1 MPWEPQFWDI
11 ERWRPQAVFRRFR
24 AWVAASRRRRLIAWS
39 LIALF
44 MLFVF
49 PGFIQAVSIAQT
61 GTVAPASAPNSA
73 TGWMDVKDSYGVNVS
88 SYMFVTD
95 RGGVL
100 DPGSFALWILIIVVF
115 APWLIFVTSGVWLPG
130 KALDFSWLNLFSAP
144 LRGMA
149 ENFTAQVA
157 TPLMAATAVAIGAV
171 FVGYFIVRGYH
182 AKAAWQVIVMVIVAI
197 GGTVFLADP
206 LAEALSDHGLLVQG
220 RDLGLSVAAGLN
232 GNNNPNPNQLVATLQ
247 ATMADNFVRRPL
259 QVWNF
264 GHIVDNNPSCRAMWT
279 SGMMAGDEDRV
290 KEGLRSCGDG
300 AAYAAAQNPSVGQVG
315 AGLLLL
321 LCAIILLAFAAY
333 LSIKI
338 MWAALDLVYYGFAG
352 VFGFAA
358 GGYIYGPTQTFTVR
372 CVVHGFISAGKMAFF
387 VIFLGFYELFLGG
400 LFKSADG
407 QVMVVFVIG
416 AAVMVI
422 AIVQLRRL
430 SKNIDDGNDW
440 VVNRI
445 GLAIQSGM
453 SSQGAGSGGSALG
466 ASLGMGN
473 ANANNSM
480 STLGLLAAASTI
492 NSSPLSAWLAGGRLN
507 PLSPWS
513 WLDHVDKRN
522 KARGLATKDLREAAH
537 AAAHDRVW
545 AANEA
550 RDGMARSRSYGRGM
564 RRRAAFAAENVAH
577 ATGLTGGLFTALRM
591 AGLSDDEARLA
602 TDVRVDIMRHADK
615 EPLASTHLGHVVAA
629 HKHFERDAIRDPGG
643 NRAMARFHGL
653 EASVD
658 RYRGDYSGG
667 VQIER
672 RLSDVG
678 YAYIRNPEEVFITDL
693 REAANS
699 ATGGN
704 LTLPG
709 GGTAAVTQNDADR
722 LRQWLSNEHAL
733 RVQAATTWVAQDPT
747 DMQRVRVLRSEI
759 DKAAMT
765 NQMEAGRNITGAVSL
780 AQPDIARTPLPHHAG
795 NRDPDEHIPENLLN
809 DLRFRRP

>member
-39 LIALF
+39 LIGLF

-453 SSQGAGSGGSALG
+453 SGQGAGSGGSALG

-537 AAAHDRVW
+537 ASAHDRVW
-545 AANEA
+545 AAEEA
-550 RDGMARSRSYGRGM
+550 RAGIDRSRRTRRGRG
-564 RRRAAFAAENVAH
+564 RAAAFAADNVAH
-577 ATGLTGGLFTALRM
+577 ATGLTGGLFTALKM
-591 AGLSDDEARLA
+591 AGMSDEEARLA
-602 TDVRVDIMRHADK
+602 TDVRVDIMRHADE
-615 EPLASTHLGHVVAA
+615 EPLASKHLGRVLAA
-629 HKHFERDAIRDPGG
+629 HKHFERDFHRNPE
-643 NRAMARFHGL
+643 RAMARFHGL

-667 VQIER
+667 VRIPR
-672 RLSDVG
+672 WLDDVG
-678 YAYIRNPEEVFITDL
+678 TTYIRNPEESFITEL
-693 REAANS
+693 QTIANGP
-699 ATGGN
+699 ATGG
-704 LTLPG
+704 LITLPG
-709 GGTAAVTQNDADR
+709 PGAHQVNLTHNDADR
-722 LRQWLSNEHAL
+722 LRQWLANEHAL
-733 RVQAATTWVAQDPT
+733 RVQAATNWVAEDPT
-747 DMQRVRVLRSEI
+747 DFARIRVLRSEI
-759 DKAAMT
+759 DKAAAT
-765 NQMEAGRNITGAVSL
+765 DQWQAGRSITGAVSL
-780 AQPDIARTPLPHHAG
+780 AQPDVVRNPFPQPNPG
-795 NRDPDEHIPENLLN
+795 NPDEHIPQHLL
-809 DLRFRRP
+809 DAIRFRP

>member
-1 MPWEPQFWDI
+1 MPWEPQFWDT
-11 ERWRPQAVFRRFR
+11 ERWRPQMVFRRFR
-24 AWVAASRRRRLIAWS
+24 AWVAASRRRRRTAWL

-44 MLFVF
+44 ALLVF
-49 PGFIQAVSIAQT
+49 PGLIHAVSIAQT

-73 TGWMDVKDSYGVNVS
+73 TGWMNVKDSYGVNVS

-100 DPGSFALWILIIVVF
+100 DPGSFALWILIIVLF

-130 KALDFSWLNLFSAP
+130 KALDFSWLNLLSAP

-149 ENFTAQVA
+149 ENFTAQIA
-157 TPLMAATAVAIGAV
+157 TPLMAAAAVAIGAF
-171 FVGYFIVRGYH
+171 FVGYFIVRGHY

-197 GGTVFLADP
+197 AGTVVLADP
-206 LAEALSDHGLLVQG
+206 LAEALSDHGVLVQG

-232 GNNNPNPNQLVATLQ
+232 GNSNPNPNQLVATLQ
-247 ATMADNFVRRPL
+247 TTMADNFVRLPL

-264 GHIVDNNPSCRAMWT
+264 GHVVDNNPSCRAMWT
-279 SGMMAGDEDRV
+279 SGMMAGDEGRV
-290 KEGLRSCGDG
+290 KDGMRSCGDS
-300 AAYAAAQNPSVGQVG
+300 AAYAATQNPSVGQVG

-321 LCAIILLAFAAY
+321 LCAVILLAFAVY

-338 MWAALDLVYYGFAG
+338 MWAALDVVYYGFLTI
-352 VFGFAA
+352 FGLAA

-372 CVVHGFISAGKMAFF
+372 CGVHGFISGGKMAVF
-387 VIFLGFYELFLGG
+387 VIFLGLYELLLGS
-400 LFKSADG
+400 LFKSANG
-407 QVMVVFVIG
+407 QIMVVFVIG
-416 AAVMVI
+416 SAVMVI
-422 AIVQLRRL
+422 AIVQLRRV
-430 SKNIDDGNDW
+430 SRNIDEGNEW

-453 SSQGAGSGGSALG
+453 AGQGSGSGGTALG
-466 ASLGMGN
+466 AGLGMGN
-473 ANANNSM
+473 ANANSSM
-480 STLGLLAAASTI
+480 SALGVLAAASTI
-492 NSSPLSAWLAGGRLN
+492 NNSPITGLLAGHNN
-507 PLSPWS
+507 PLSRWA
-513 WLDHVDKRN
+513 WLDHIDKRN
-522 KARGLATKDLREAAH
+522 KARGLKTKDLRAAAH
-537 AAAHDRVW
+537 ANAHDRVW
-545 AANEA
+545 LANEA
-550 RDGMARSRSYGRGM
+550 REGMTRSRTYGRGR

-577 ATGLTGGLFTALRM
+577 ASGLAGGLFTALRM
-591 AGLSDDEARLA
+591 AGLSEEEAQTA
-602 TDVRVDIMRHADK
+602 ADVRVDIMRHADK
-615 EPLASTHLGHVVAA
+615 EPLASTHLSHVVAA
-629 HKHFERDAIRDPGG
+629 HKHFERDAIRNPGG
-643 NRAMARFHGL
+643 ARAMARFHGL

-672 RLSDVG
+672 WLSNVG
-678 YAYIRNPEEVFITDL
+678 YSYIRNPEEAFISDL
-693 REAANS
+693 RDAANS

-704 LTLPG
+704 LRLAG
-709 GGTAAVTQNDADR
+709 GGTATVTQNDADR

-780 AQPDIARTPLPHHAG
+780 AQPDVNRTPLPRHAG
-795 NRDPDEHIPENLLN
+795 NRDPNEHLPEDLLN